1 MFYQSCNLKYEISSN
16 AQDLEKMLGTS
27 WMLSSELPF
36 DPYIKL
42 RACIHKNESIKK
54 NSTVYCPTGIYI
66 ELPSPNFRAEV
77 TTLSDLAYEKNLQL
91 YNQFIKL
98 NLVAIPLVL
107 KSGYKN

>member
-42 RACIHKNESIKK
+42 RA
-54 NSTVYCPTGIYI
+54 
-66 ELPSPNFRAEV
+66 
-77 TTLSDLAYEKNLQL
+77 
-91 YNQFIKL
+91 
-98 NLVAIPLVL
+98 
-107 KSGYKN
+107 